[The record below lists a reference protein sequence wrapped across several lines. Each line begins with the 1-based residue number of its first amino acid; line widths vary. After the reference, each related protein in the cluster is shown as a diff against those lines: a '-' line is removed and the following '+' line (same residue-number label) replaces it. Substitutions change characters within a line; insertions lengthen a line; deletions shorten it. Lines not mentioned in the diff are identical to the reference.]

1 MASFIQDRVFQPVYQ
16 EITLSY
22 IVLNLI
28 YTYGISF
35 VSYFVRK
42 ASGWKQFACSKK
54 KENIKAFKSRLEK
67 GNN

>member
-22 IVLNLI
+22 IILNLI
-28 YTYGISF
+28 YTYGISI
-35 VSYFVRK
+35 VRK

>member
-1 MASFIQDRVFQPVYQ
+1 MAPFIQDRVFQPVYQ

-22 IVLNLI
+22 IILNLI
-28 YTYGISF
+28 YTYGIS
-35 VSYFVRK
+35 FVRK

-54 KENIKAFKSRLEK
+54 KENIKDFKSRLEK